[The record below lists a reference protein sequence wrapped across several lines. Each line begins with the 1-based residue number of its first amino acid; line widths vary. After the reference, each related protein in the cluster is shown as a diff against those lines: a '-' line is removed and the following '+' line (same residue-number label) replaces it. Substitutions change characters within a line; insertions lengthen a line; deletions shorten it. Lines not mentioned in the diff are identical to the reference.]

1 MDNMPDENNQYI
13 MESDENGENKEAEL
27 VAKIDDD
34 LDLYVNEDGEAML
47 VSGDENLSGA
57 RAMHRFYNSE
67 AYRAMT
73 QGMAKENVESDDAKE
88 DAASGEYGSLE
99 DALEDPASL
108 ETALFSIVAED
119 ALLDNIGRIISIIEN
134 LTDEQ
139 VEKLG
144 PDGVEEVFIALSKFY
159 YSYMQTTNPLWEV
172 AQTRY
177 SELKKWQ
184 KLYMDK
190 YYHKV

>member
-1 MDNMPDENNQYI
+1 MDNKPGENNEYVF
-13 MESDENGENKEAEL
+13 ESDENGKKTEAEL

-34 LDLYVNEDGEAML
+34 IDLYVTEDGETML
-47 VSGDENLSGA
+47 VSDDENLSGA
-57 RAMHRFYNSE
+57 GVMHRFYSSE
-67 AYRAMT
+67 AYRTIAQNMS
-73 QGMAKENVESDDAKE
+73 KETDESENTEE
-88 DAASGEYGSLE
+88 DAESEEYGSLE
-99 DALEDPASL
+99 EALEDPASI
-108 ETALFSIVAED
+108 ETALFSILAED
-119 ALLDNIGRIISIIEN
+119 AQLDNIGRIISFIEN

-144 PDGVEEVFIALSKFY
+144 PDGVEELFTALSKFY

-177 SELKKWQ
+177 GELKKWQ

>member
-1 MDNMPDENNQYI
+1 MDIKPGDNNQYV
-13 MESDENGENKEAEL
+13 MESDENGEKKEAEL

-34 LDLYVNEDGEAML
+34 IELYVTEDGETML
-47 VSGDENLSGA
+47 VSDDENISGA
-57 RAMHRFYNSE
+57 RVMHRFYNSE
-67 AYRAMT
+67 AYAAMA
-73 QGMAKENVESDDAKE
+73 QSMAKENMDSENAKE
-88 DAASGEYGSLE
+88 EGESGEYGSLE
-99 DALEDPASL
+99 DALEDPASPQ
-108 ETALFSIVAED
+108 TALFSIVAED

-177 SELKKWQ
+177 GELKKWQ

-190 YYHKV
+190 YYHKI